1 MTRHDLRRK
10 LQQIRRNLTAEQQS
24 EAARLVADKLEQR
37 LSNLVPRQTTVAVY
51 KSFSGELPTS
61 AIIQKLWQLG
71 FNTVLPVL
79 HPFAKG
85 HLLFLRYTPNTP
97 MTTNKYGIAEP
108 ELNVQ
113 NVVPLSNIQV
123 LLMPLVGFDNQGNRL
138 GMGGGYYDRTLAQ
151 WHNGNRPNLSPIGL
165 SYNEQQVKQI
175 PVESWD
181 IPLPEVITPAQHWRF

>member
-1 MTRHDLRRK
+1 MTRQDLRRK

-24 EAARLVADKLEQR
+24 EAACLVADKLEQR
-37 LSNLVPRQTTVAVY
+37 LSNLEPRQTTVAVY

-85 HLLFLRYTPNTP
+85 HLLFLHYGPDTP

-108 ELNVQ
+108 ELNAQ
-113 NVVPLSNIQV
+113 YVVPLSNIQI
-123 LLMPLVGFDNQGNRL
+123 LLMPLVGFDSQGNRL

-165 SYNEQQVKQI
+165 SYNEQQVEKI

-181 IPLPEVITPAQHWRF
+181 IPLPEIITPAQHWRF

>member
-1 MTRHDLRRK
+1 MTRQDLRRK

-24 EAARLVADKLEQR
+24 EAACLVADKLEQR
-37 LSNLVPRQTTVAVY
+37 LSNLEPRQTTVAVY

-85 HLLFLRYTPNTP
+85 HLLFLHYAPDTP

-108 ELNVQ
+108 ELNAQ
-113 NVVPLSNIQV
+113 YVVPLSNIQI
-123 LLMPLVGFDNQGNRL
+123 LLMPLVGFDSQGNRL

-165 SYNEQQVKQI
+165 SYNEQQVEKI

-181 IPLPEVITPAQHWRF
+181 IPLPEIITPAQYWRF

>member
-1 MTRHDLRRK
+1 
-10 LQQIRRNLTAEQQS
+10 RNLTAEQQS

-37 LSNLVPRQTTVAVY
+37 LSNRVPQQTTVAVY
-51 KSFSGELPTS
+51 KSFAGELPTS
-61 AIIQKLWQLG
+61 AIIQKLWQSG

-85 HLLFLRYTPNTP
+85 HLLFLHYAPDTP

-113 NVVPLSNIQV
+113 NVVPLSSIQI
-123 LLMPLVGFDNQGNRL
+123 LLMPLVGFDSQGNRL

-165 SYNEQQVKQI
+165 SYNEQQVEKI

-181 IPLPEVITPAQHWRF
+181 IPLPEIITPAQHWRF